1 MAKDHKPASFS
12 WEAPEFP
19 YYHKEVGWYWA
30 SIFVAAI
37 LVIIALW
44 QKNFLFGVFI
54 VIAELLIV
62 SWGSKYPRAVRFE
75 MDERGIGIEDT
86 SSYRYAE
93 IEQYAI
99 NPEGDLS
106 ELILTL
112 KTKLSTA
119 VVIHFHTHDTGRIR
133 EFLRGRL
140 KEVHHDDG
148 IVEALLKL
156 IRF

>member
-19 YYHKEVGWYWA
+19 YYHKEVGWYWI
-30 SIFVAAI
+30 SILLAAI
-37 LVIIALW
+37 LVVLALW
-44 QKNFLFGVFI
+44 QKNFLFAVFVI
-54 VIAELLIV
+54 IAELLIV
-62 SWGSKYPRAVRFE
+62 SWGSRYPRAVRFE
-75 MDERGIGIEDT
+75 IDERGIGIEDKPP
-86 SSYRYAE
+86 YRYAE
-93 IEQYAI
+93 IEHYAI

-106 ELILTL
+106 ELILTF
-112 KTKLSTA
+112 KARLSPAT
-119 VVIHFHTHDTGRIR
+119 VIHFHTRDTGRIR

-140 KEVHHDDG
+140 REVHHDDG